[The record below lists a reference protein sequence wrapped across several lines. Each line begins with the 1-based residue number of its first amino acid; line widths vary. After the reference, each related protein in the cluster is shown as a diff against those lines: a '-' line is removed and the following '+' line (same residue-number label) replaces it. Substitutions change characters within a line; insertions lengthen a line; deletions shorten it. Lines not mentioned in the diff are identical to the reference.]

1 LGLVKAFGA
10 DQAVDGADLQV
21 ETGSVYGA
29 IGPNGSSGSS
39 GSNGAGKTT
48 LPNVDTAKGRRT
60 PLPVFSALD
69 AMRS

>member
-29 IGPNGSSGSS
+29 IGSSGSS

>member
-29 IGPNGSSGSS
+29 IGSSGSS
-39 GSNGAGKTT
+39 GSNSAGKTT